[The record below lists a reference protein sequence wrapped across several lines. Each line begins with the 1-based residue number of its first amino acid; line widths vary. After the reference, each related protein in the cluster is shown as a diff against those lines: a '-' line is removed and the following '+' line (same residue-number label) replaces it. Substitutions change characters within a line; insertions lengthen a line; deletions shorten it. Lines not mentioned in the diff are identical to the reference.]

1 MSNCQPGDL
10 AIVVQAYN
18 ACNVGTIVKV
28 LRLNGDQAALYTPG
42 ADVIWLAEAAHL
54 LTYDYGGELKRE
66 RTGPVPDSYLRPI
79 RGNPKTEEVTRVE
92 PLKVDSSEAIPTAR
106 RSETERQ
113 TCEN

>member
-1 MSNCQPGDL
+1 MSNCKPGDL

-28 LRLNGDQAALYTPG
+28 LRLSGDQEALYTPG
-42 ADVIWLAEAAHL
+42 AYLIWIVEAAHL
-54 LTYDYGGELKRE
+54 LTYDHSGVLKTE

-79 RGNPKTEEVTRVE
+79 RGNPKNEERLTESRKDDSLAALNTTRQN
-92 PLKVDSSEAIPTAR
+92 D
-106 RSETERQ
+106 TERQ